1 VDIAFP
7 YRLGPQGTTATVA
20 SADDHIAQMLEQLLF
35 TRPGERVNQPD
46 FGCGLLDLLFSPSS
60 PEVAAALSITVSAAV
75 QQWLGDVVKVQS
87 VDVTSALTPAGSQ
100 LQVVLSYL
108 VGATGVSSTLA
119 LSVPVG

>member
-1 VDIAFP
+1 MDIAFP
-7 YRLGPQGTTATVA
+7 YHLTPQGTTASAA

-35 TRPGERVNQPD
+35 TRPGERVNLPD
-46 FGCGLLDLLFSPSS
+46 FGCGLLDLVFSPTS

-87 VDVTSALTPAGSQ
+87 VDVTSAASQ

-108 VGATGVSSTLA
+108 VVATGAPSTLA